1 MYHKYAVG
9 DMYHENV
16 ATSYPGFL
24 WSVIFR
30 ELLPQWTNT
39 ITFLGKN
46 SDKYRLRNI
55 NSCMLKGYNITAVS
69 PSQALGEHQS

>member
-1 MYHKYAVG
+1 
-9 DMYHENV
+9 MYHENI

-30 ELLPQWTNT
+30 ELQWTNT

-46 SDKYRLRNI
+46 SNKYRLRNI

-69 PSQALGEHQS
+69 PSQALGEQQS